1 MTFSPV
7 EIATIG
13 VVVPARNEERRLPR
27 CLAAI
32 ATAATALRVGEAETP
47 RLRVVVVADRCTDA
61 TLDIA
66 SGWPG
71 VEVLVSDAGRV
82 GSARAAGVDHL
93 LRTENACGTADRQ
106 IWIACTDAD
115 SAVPVEWLRLQL
127 HHARSGVELALGTVA
142 PDPQELAAGI
152 LAAWRLRHLVIDGHP
167 HVHGANLG
175 IRANTYRAAGGF
187 QDVAAHED
195 VLLGIAVRATGAR
208 VISTAAGP
216 VLTSGRTQGRAP
228 LGMATYLRELEGDQL
243 PLEA

>member
-1 MTFSPV
+1 MTFSTV
-7 EIATIG
+7 EMATIG

-32 ATAATALRVGEAETP
+32 ATAATALRTGDGEIP
-47 RLRVVVVADRCTDA
+47 RLRVVVVADRCTD
-61 TLDIA
+61 TTFDIA

-71 VEVLVSDAGRV
+71 VEVVVSDVGRV
-82 GSARAAGVDHL
+82 GAARAAGIDHL
-93 LRTENACGTADRQ
+93 LRTEHDLGTADRQ

-127 HHARSGVELALGTVA
+127 HHARAGIELALGTVA
-142 PDPQELAAGI
+142 PDPQELAAGL
-152 LAAWRLRHLVIDGHP
+152 LAAWRLRHLVSDGHP

-175 IRANTYRAAGGF
+175 IRADTYRAAGGF

-195 VLLGIAVRATGAR
+195 VLLGIAVRANGAR

-228 LGMATYLRELEGDQL
+228 LGMAAYLRELESDHL
-243 PLEA
+243 PMEA

>member
-47 RLRVVVVADRCTDA
+47 RLRVVVVADR
-61 TLDIA
+61 
-66 SGWPG
+66 
-71 VEVLVSDAGRV
+71 
-82 GSARAAGVDHL
+82 
-93 LRTENACGTADRQ
+93 
-106 IWIACTDAD
+106 CTDAD

-175 IRANTYRAAGGF
+175 IRADTYRAAGGF

>member
-1 MTFSPV
+1 MTFSTV
-7 EIATIG
+7 EMATIG

-32 ATAATALRVGEAETP
+32 AAAATALRTGDGEIP
-47 RLRVVVVADRCTDA
+47 RLRVVVVADRCTD
-61 TLDIA
+61 TTFDIA

-71 VEVLVSDAGRV
+71 VEVVVSDAGRV
-82 GSARAAGVDHL
+82 GAARAAGIDHL
-93 LRTENACGTADRQ
+93 LRTEHDLGTADRQ

-115 SAVPVEWLRLQL
+115 SAVPVDWLRLQL
-127 HHARSGVELALGTVA
+127 HHAKAGIELALGTVA
-142 PDPQELAAGI
+142 PDPQELAAGL

-175 IRANTYRAAGGF
+175 IRADTYRAAGGF

-195 VLLGIAVRATGAR
+195 VLLGIAVRANGAR

-228 LGMATYLRELEGDQL
+228 LGMAAYLRELESDHL

>member
-1 MTFSPV
+1 MRPWTSP
-7 EIATIG
+7 
-13 VVVPARNEERRLPR
+13 
-27 CLAAI
+27 
-32 ATAATALRVGEAETP
+32 
-47 RLRVVVVADRCTDA
+47 
-61 TLDIA
+61 
-66 SGWPG
+66 PG
-71 VEVLVSDAGRV
+71 GRV
-82 GSARAAGVDHL
+82 SRLWSAMRDGSAAARAAGVDHL

-175 IRANTYRAAGGF
+175 IRADTYRAAGGF

-228 LGMATYLRELEGDQL
+228 LGMAPTCGSWRATNCRWRPDARPESAGTAVVRVEGLLRAVTGPGRTRCPRD
-243 PLEA
+243 PPAR